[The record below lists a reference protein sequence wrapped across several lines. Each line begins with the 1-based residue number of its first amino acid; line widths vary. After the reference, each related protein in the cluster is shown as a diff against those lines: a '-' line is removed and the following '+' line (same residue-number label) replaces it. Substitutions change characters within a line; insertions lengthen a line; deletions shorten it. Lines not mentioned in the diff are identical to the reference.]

1 MKKKLVEKQAEI
13 DKAKAEARAK
23 RWELAHGKPDPER
36 YSPMKLVGGK
46 DLEKKPEESKEPT
59 DETPDSADKKSH
71 KEKRFDSISQDHG
84 EEENQRERNGDS
96 DDDPDKRS
104 DEGPK

>member
-1 MKKKLVEKQAEI
+1 MKKKLAEKQAEI

-36 YSPMKLVGGK
+36 YSPMKEVGGK
-46 DLEKKPEESKEPT
+46 DLGKKPEESKEPI

-84 EEENQRERNGDS
+84 EEENSRERNGDS
-96 DDDPDKRS
+96 EDDSDKRP
-104 DEGPK
+104 DGGPK

>member
-1 MKKKLVEKQAEI
+1 MKKKLAEKQAEI

-36 YSPMKLVGGK
+36 YSPMKDVGGE

-59 DETPDSADKKSH
+59 DETPDSADKKS
-71 KEKRFDSISQDHG
+71 
-84 EEENQRERNGDS
+84 QREKIRFNLS
-96 DDDPDKRS
+96 
-104 DEGPK
+104 GPRRRRESEREERGFG